1 MLLTFLLPLLL
12 CAPIIEA
19 FPEDEPLYYCHADL
33 KWPTPPFVGNRG
45 STVSR
50 VLTFVRH
57 GSRVLTQ
64 SKGCWEGDETV
75 YSCSS
80 QTFSGYER
88 LEGSFS
94 PKFLRVRGDLGS
106 LRGNCILG
114 QLVDSGIDMQIANGQ
129 ALRNAYGEALKLDK
143 SPANPKV
150 MIRADDCPR
159 TIESAQALTM
169 GMFPNDDGNNT
180 AFEVVVPDRTVD
192 GMEPN
197 PDVCPAFSAAERVF
211 LESKEAR
218 EHVKNS
224 ERMREKIGKITGR
237 SDAWMNGDPANLA
250 KIYGRMLDCLM
261 SHACSTVPSEP
272 KKLPTGLEIGGDLW
286 NHIVNEATFWSIGR
300 YQVTPDLLRYSIGP
314 LIRDVFNDLTISGRS
329 FSLYSG
335 HDTGPMGEMLSAL
348 GLRCSGIANIAC
360 AYDIAPSDLQ
370 AYLPVAYSY
379 FAKTEFMKDAM
390 KFCGIATVPQ
400 LMKIMGCA
408 HIASAMSIFFQPV
421 VGALWMLIT
430 MIGAEYVSD
439 LAADIPGMPNHDLC
453 GKSSPICPA
462 THALHLTIAVMS
474 IVVMV
479 TGTPVCS
486 YCVGV
491 FGQKKKSE

>member
-1 MLLTFLLPLLL
+1 MLERVEEVVVVASTQFTDFD
-12 CAPIIEA
+12 AG
-19 FPEDEPLYYCHADL
+19 YSG
-33 KWPTPPFVGNRG
+33 VGNS
-45 STVSR
+45 ST
-50 VLTFVRH
+50 
-57 GSRVLTQ
+57 
-64 SKGCWEGDETV
+64 
-75 YSCSS
+75 
-80 QTFSGYER
+80 
-88 LEGSFS
+88 
-94 PKFLRVRGDLGS
+94 
-106 LRGNCILG
+106 G

-129 ALRNAYGEALKLDK
+129 ALRNAYGEALNLGK
-143 SPANPKV
+143 SPSNPKV

-261 SHACSTVPSEP
+261 SHACSTVLSEP

-348 GLRCSGIANIAC
+348 GLRWQDSGKLCSSIWPSFGSMLIVEFYSDNSARFIYNGRVATADGVEECRGKSTCNVTSVLDHLRSLVPDEAECSGIANIAC

-439 LAADIPGMPNHDLC
+439 LAAGIPGMPNHDLC
-453 GKSSPICPA
+453 GKSSPICLA
-462 THALHLTIAVMS
+462 THALHFTIAVMS

-486 YCVGV
+486 YCVEV